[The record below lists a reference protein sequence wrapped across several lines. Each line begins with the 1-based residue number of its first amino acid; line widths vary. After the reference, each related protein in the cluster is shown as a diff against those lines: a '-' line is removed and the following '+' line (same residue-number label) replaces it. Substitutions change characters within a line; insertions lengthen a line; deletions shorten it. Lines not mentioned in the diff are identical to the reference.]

1 MDEENRLGS
10 VCSLRPYIATR
21 FREETTM
28 VSHPIQGGGDFS
40 SPHHRSN
47 ENNDSQVTIAI
58 KTMVHY
64 KQTHCPS
71 ARDWLL
77 EYYMRTFV
85 HNAAR
90 RIAAGLPSCV
100 DPEDLE
106 QIGFFGLRECIEKY
120 DPALQFKFETYARQ
134 RVEGS
139 MRDYL
144 RRIDPASRLART
156 RTKMIANGIEEFKAQ
171 HGRIPTDEEL
181 QSILNLDEKEFI
193 AVMRDV
199 HVPNTLP
206 FYPADDDDAGGDGL
220 VAMSIEVKQSGCELI
235 DQRDLHEWLCN
246 QLGTY
251 DKLIVVLTYTEGLT
265 MLEIGHTIGYSES
278 RVSQRLKHIH
288 AVLRGKI
295 ADEPEFCFLMA
306 G

>member
-1 MDEENRLGS
+1 MDEETRLGS

-28 VSHPIQGGGDFS
+28 VSHPVQGGGGFS
-40 SPHHRSN
+40 SPHHRSY
-47 ENNDSQVTIAI
+47 EKSDSQANIAVR
-58 KTMVHY
+58 TMAQY
-64 KQTHCPS
+64 KQTNCFT

-100 DPEDLE
+100 DAEDLE

-120 DPALQFKFETYARQ
+120 DPTLNFKFETYARQ

-156 RTKMIANGIEEFKAQ
+156 RTKMIASGIEAFRSQ
-171 HGRIPTDEEL
+171 HGRAPTDEEL
-181 QSILNLDEKEFI
+181 QAVLQLDEKEFI

-199 HVPNTLP
+199 HVPNTIP
-206 FYPADDDDAGGDGL
+206 FHPIDDDEGGDGL
-220 VAMSIEVKQSGCELI
+220 VAMSIEVKQDGCDWV

-265 MLEIGHTIGYSES
+265 MLEIGHTLGYSES

-295 ADEPEFCFLMA
+295 ADEPEYCLLMA